1 MAAATKMPALAISA
15 WLKFWASATAAMA
28 FMGCTGKGMPKA
40 RPVSMLASPLKTSV
54 LEREMAR
61 IWVRAMRMGRRVP
74 RSPKAPDISVNGW
87 REKVSR
93 LYRWVSR
100 MVVRQWEPNERAR
113 VGWFVVDIVLWSMSS
128 WEAVDGSWAR

>member
-1 MAAATKMPALAISA
+1 MRDRPVPTWMPLTTGMGIRCVNQWISPVMLRNPMAAATKMPALAISA
-15 WLKFWASATAAMA
+15 WLKFWARATAAMA

-100 MVVRQWEPNERAR
+100 MVVR
-113 VGWFVVDIVLWSMSS
+113 
-128 WEAVDGSWAR
+128 